1 MSLTLVMAS
10 SWTWDADRGN
20 LVVLHA
26 SLIQTSEETTP
37 AGLGLVGDLV
47 VEIDLGDIDITGEV
61 GFDEL
66 GGIGADD
73 LAVGGVIGGVAASQE
88 GGIALAGSCW

>member
-1 MSLTLVMAS
+1 MATLLYFDPS
-10 SWTWDADRGN
+10 F
-20 LVVLHA
+20 
-26 SLIQTSEETTP
+26 IQTGEETTP
-37 AGLGLVGDLV
+37 AGLGLFGDLI
-47 VEIDLGDIDITGEV
+47 VEVDLGDIDITGEV

-88 GGIALAGSCW
+88 GGITRRGSCW